1 MARKKPGQKKTPA
14 QPIQEVS
21 DKLLEDLLGEWK
33 LEGPDGEAGGEMME
47 VFEASPASELLEVL
61 AAAGEPPTPQP
72 QVEECTAPEG
82 GTAQAL
88 AAMQTA
94 IEQVPEQVEFATLSE
109 PLVPAHREEAEGP
122 ECLPA
127 TSPLP
132 LAVADEQ
139 IVEEAHPQPVSVP
152 LEEALPAPAV
162 YELLPVEDIDSGMGD
177 AESESEPEAVQQAS
191 APAAFSRRDL
201 VAPQEEA
208 ASEDQPDVLSRLVAG
223 IDTRVAATPVWN
235 RKDDEEEE
243 EAVEAYAAFH
253 LSGTAFA
260 VPVGAIREIDRVA
273 EITPVPNLPSFIPG
287 VINLRGDVTCVL
299 DLRSYIGLAPSE
311 DHESGWLLVVSGT
324 ETRRSLALLVDDMS
338 SLVRISAAKVKPPTG
353 KVEDRVI
360 PLLAG
365 VVEQRDRVIGVLSV
379 DSLLESPDVRELWM

>member
-21 DKLLEDLLGEWK
+21 DKLLEDLLGELK
-33 LEGPDGEAGGEMME
+33 LEGPEGDAGGEVME
-47 VFEASPASELLEVL
+47 ALEAAPELLEVL
-61 AAAGEPPTPQP
+61 AAAVEPPTPQP
-72 QVEECTAPEG
+72 QVEECAEPEG
-82 GTAQAL
+82 ETAQAL

-94 IEQVPEQVEFATLSE
+94 IEQDPEPVGFASLSE
-109 PLVPAHREEAEGP
+109 PPVPAPRDEAEGP

-127 TSPLP
+127 TSPLA
-132 LAVADEQ
+132 LAVAEQ
-139 IVEEAHPQPVSVP
+139 QTVAEAQPLSPP
-152 LEEALPAPAV
+152 LEEALPTPADC
-162 YELLPVEDIDSGMGD
+162 ELLPLEEI
-177 AESESEPEAVQQAS
+177 ELEEAGTQYEVAAVPQTS

-201 VAPQEEA
+201 VTPQEEA

-223 IDTRVAATPVWN
+223 IDTRVASTPVWD
-235 RKDDEEEE
+235 RKDDADEEE

-253 LSGTAFA
+253 LSGAAFA

-273 EITPVPNLPSFIPG
+273 EITPVPNVPSFIRG

-311 DHESGWLLVVSGT
+311 DHESGWLLVVSGV
-324 ETRRSLALLVDDMS
+324 ETRRSLALLVDEMS
-338 SLVRISAAKVKPPTG
+338 SLVRISAAKVKPPAG

-365 VVEQRDRVIGVLSV
+365 VVEQRDRVLGVLSV